1 MAGDTYNFDAYK
13 GDGMQ
18 GMGEFL
24 NGVANAYLQIDT
36 VTKFVEDHLSAAQR
50 AEVDAWVKAALDRF
64 TSEEFAKSQ
73 AIADARYFYDDIFRE
88 HREKNLP
95 QIWNNQCR
103 SGLYLDTTSQLL
115 ANDAYS
121 RTVDKAGAATIE
133 TVIKYADV
141 EISRSNPVNQGF
153 ATRLQDHKATEENR
167 KEERSPQLGEF
178 LTDAAIML
186 AVQSLLSVFSN
197 RKYFAE
203 T

>member
-13 GDGMQ
+13 GDGMS
-18 GMGEFL
+18 GMGDFL
-24 NGVANAYLQIDT
+24 SGIANAYLQIDT
-36 VTKFVEDHLSAAQR
+36 VTKFVEDHLNDAQR

-64 TSEEFAKSQ
+64 TSKEFAKSQ
-73 AIADARYFYDDIFRE
+73 AIIDARYLYDDIFRE

-95 QIWNNQCR
+95 NIWNNQCR
-103 SGLYLDTTSQLL
+103 SGLYLDTASQLL

-121 RTVDKAGAATIE
+121 RTVDKAGTATLE
-133 TVIKYADV
+133 TIIKYADV

-167 KEERSPQLGEF
+167 KEERSPQLSEF

-186 AVQSLLSVFSN
+186 AVQSLLGVFSN

-203 T
+203 K

>member
-1 MAGDTYNFDAYK
+1 MAGDIYNFDAYK
-13 GDGMQ
+13 GDGMK
-18 GMGEFL
+18 GMGDFL
-24 NGVANAYLQIDT
+24 NGIANAYLQIDT
-36 VTKFVEDHLSAAQR
+36 VTKFVEDHLNAAQR

-64 TSEEFAKSQ
+64 TSKEFAKSQ
-73 AIADARYFYDDIFRE
+73 AIADARYLYDDIFRE

-95 QIWNNQCR
+95 NIWNNQCR
-103 SGLYLDTTSQLL
+103 SGLYLDTASQLL

-121 RTVDKAGAATIE
+121 RTVDKAGTATLE
-133 TVIKYADV
+133 TIIKYADV

-186 AVQSLLSVFSN
+186 AVQSLLSSFSN

-203 T
+203 K